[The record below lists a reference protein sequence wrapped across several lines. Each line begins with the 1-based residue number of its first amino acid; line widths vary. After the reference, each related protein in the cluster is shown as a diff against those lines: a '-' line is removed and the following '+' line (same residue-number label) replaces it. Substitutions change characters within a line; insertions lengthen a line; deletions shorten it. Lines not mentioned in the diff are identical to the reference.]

1 MPDEHGHPELH
12 EIELGAVLSAI
23 ADPLRRHVVATLARL
38 PDGAERTCASFGFPV
53 SKASLTHHFKVLRHA
68 GVIQQVDRG
77 NSRAATL
84 RRHDLEARFPGLLT
98 IVMMEEAR
106 D

>member
-1 MPDEHGHPELH
+1 MPDSDGHPFAQEL
-12 EIELGAVLSAI
+12 ELGAVLSAI
-23 ADPLRRHVVATLARL
+23 ADPLRRHVVATLALL

-68 GVIQQVDRG
+68 GLIRQVDRG

-84 RRHDLEARFPGLLT
+84 RRDDLEARFPGLLA
-98 IVMMEEAR
+98 IVIAEAQAC
-106 D
+106 